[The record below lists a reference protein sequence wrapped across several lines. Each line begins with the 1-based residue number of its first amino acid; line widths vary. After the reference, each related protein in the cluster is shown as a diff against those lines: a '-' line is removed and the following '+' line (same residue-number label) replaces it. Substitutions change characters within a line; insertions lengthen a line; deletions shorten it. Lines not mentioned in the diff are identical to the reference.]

1 MPILEAVANKQCLT
15 KVVPLAECRKFLY
28 NRLRRKLL
36 EEKCVDLIKDSD
48 PDVTRDEAIATL
60 ERYFFQNHL
69 KSGVKWEED
78 VPVEKWLAEQ
88 IENTNS
94 HLNIMIQQNQSDTM
108 LKQVLKLS
116 ENQEVDQIA
125 DVVQVK
131 LHFQLIKKTC
141 KFRVC

>member
-1 MPILEAVANKQCLT
+1 M
-15 KVVPLAECRKFLY
+15 
-28 NRLRRKLL
+28 
-36 EEKCVDLIKDSD
+36 DLIKDSD

-88 IENTNS
+88 IENANS
-94 HLNIMIQQNQSDTM
+94 HLNIMIQQNQSDIM

-125 DVVQVK
+125 DVVQVN
-131 LHFQLIKKTC
+131 LHFKLKFSIC
-141 KFRVC
+141 SFRVC